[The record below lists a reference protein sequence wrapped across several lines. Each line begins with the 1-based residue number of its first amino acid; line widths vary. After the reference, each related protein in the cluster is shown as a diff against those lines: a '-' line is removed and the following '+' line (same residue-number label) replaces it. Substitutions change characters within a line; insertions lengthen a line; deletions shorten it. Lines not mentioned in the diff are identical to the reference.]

1 MSLKRTEFSVALRS
15 ARVDGQQIH
24 LYAGAGIVAGSDA
37 EQEWQEI
44 DNKSAGLQSLLEHE
58 AQPVKA

>member
-1 MSLKRTEFSVALRS
+1 MTLRS
-15 ARVDGQQIH
+15 AWVEDKQIH

-44 DNKSAGLQSLLEHE
+44 NNKSAGLRTLLVNIKSDNNKM
-58 AQPVKA
+58 Q